1 MFWFATNL
9 LNTTQYYV
17 GNGLRL
23 EKLFKISRQA
33 FSYHFMRRSDQT
45 HDFLKF
51 ACSVEYVY
59 IMLI

>member
-51 ACSVEYVY
+51 ASSVECVY
-59 IMLI
+59 IMLM